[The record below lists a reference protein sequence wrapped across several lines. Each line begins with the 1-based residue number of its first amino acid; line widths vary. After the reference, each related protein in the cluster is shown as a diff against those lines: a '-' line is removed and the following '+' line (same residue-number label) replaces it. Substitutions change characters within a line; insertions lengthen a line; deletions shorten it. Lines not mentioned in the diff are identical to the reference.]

1 MRCLILLLAFLLAP
15 SLAPAEEAFLDTQL
29 IFPLEHWHNH
39 SSSIVEM
46 PNGGLFVT
54 WFHGSGERREDDVR
68 ILGARLGPG
77 EKSWSKPFDLADQ
90 PNFPDTNCTLFI
102 DGGDRLWLFW
112 PTILAN
118 EWHTALLNYK
128 ISSDYQGDGPPVWK
142 KTGNILFKHDLE
154 RFEKKV
160 RDYVEP
166 DLETEPE
173 GRRRERMQR
182 LVERAGDKYF
192 SRLGWMTRTHP
203 IQLPSGRIIVPL
215 YSDGYSFSLMGISD
229 DGGETWK
236 PSEPIVG
243 YGPIQ
248 PSVVRK
254 KDGTL
259 VAYMRDAGPAPKR
272 IPTSTSSD
280 DGMTW
285 SRVADT
291 EFMNPGSSCEAIVLQ
306 DGTWLLVYN
315 DTEKGRHSLAI
326 SLSDDEGKSWKWTR
340 HIERDMRGEGATT
353 FHYPSVMQARDGAI
367 HLTYSYFLMHLPKDA
382 ARKSIKYVRFNAEWV
397 KQGD

>member
-1 MRCLILLLAFLLAP
+1 MNYFLLLLLLFLGTGVSA
-15 SLAPAEEAFLDTQL
+15 AEEPFHEAQL

-46 PNGGLFVT
+46 SNGGFFVT

-77 EKSWSKPFDLADQ
+77 KKSWIKPFGLADN

-102 DGGDRLWLFW
+102 DDRERLWLFW

-128 ISSDYQGDGPPVWK
+128 ISSDYQRDGSPVWEK
-142 KTGNILFKHDLE
+142 SGNILFKHDLE
-154 RFEKKV
+154 RFEEKV
-160 RDYVEP
+160 RGYVEP

-173 GRRRERMQR
+173 GRRREQMNA
-182 LVERAGDKYF
+182 LIEHAGDKFF

-203 IQLPSGRIIVPL
+203 IQLPSGRIVVPL

-229 DGGETWK
+229 DGGETWS

-243 YGPIQ
+243 YGSIQ

-259 VAYMRDAGPAPKR
+259 AAFMRDAGPAPKR
-272 IPTSTSSD
+272 IATSTSRD

-285 SRVADT
+285 SRVVDT
-291 EFMNPGSSCEAIVLQ
+291 EFPNPGSSCEVIVLQ

-340 HIERDMRGEGATT
+340 HIERDGRGERATT
-353 FHYPSVMQARDGAI
+353 FHYPSVIQARDKSI
-367 HLTYSYFLMHLPKDA
+367 HLTYSYFLNHLPRDA
-382 ARKSIKYVRFNAEWV
+382 ARKSIKYARFNAAWV